1 MSHTDEPEGS
11 SMPLPVSHRPVGP
24 MIRLWRFR
32 YYVLA
37 LAVVAATLFGVSRL
51 WRDITLIEESLPLVS
66 LHKERD
72 FAALLFDMGRL
83 ETALGLHL
91 ATPSAEHRQALDFAL
106 DLAILRQRDNK
117 ALYSIDEHIGPLHEG
132 LEAALGGLDAALRDA
147 GAGGPALMPNLI
159 EIRRLHETVKAKNDA
174 IFQASMNQ
182 ASEQRA
188 NLGGL
193 RHSMSVMIGLFGGL
207 GLVLVALSL
216 SQQASIRALR
226 QRDRDLVAAK
236 GRAEADSRLRAAIG
250 ALQSGFIAAEDQDDR
265 FRQLL
270 DNCLA
275 LTGSYYGFVGVVER
289 CPCGNCALRIAAASD
304 GATGTVPLPTAPVSA
319 ATLTLPA
326 GHPPIVRSLAMPIV
340 SDGALVAVVMLA
352 NRPQGYGPEVLDYL
366 QPLLGACGAVISAS
380 LARQAEHELLGQ
392 VEAQS
397 EALARSNDDLETF
410 AYAVSHDLREP
421 LRILSGF
428 MQCLDRRVGATL
440 DDAARD
446 FVRFA
451 RDGAQRMDAM
461 ILSLLE
467 YSRVGRKGEPMD
479 WCDSRACL
487 DEALSFLEVARTESE
502 ADIVISGDW
511 PQVYASTDELT
522 RLLLNLIGN
531 ALKFRHRDTP
541 PRISVRGET
550 APEFWLFTVEDDG
563 IGVDPADLGS
573 LFAVFKRLVAQADY
587 PGSGVGLALCR
598 RIVERHGGRIW
609 AESAGRGHGTA
620 MHFTLPRPP
629 EDAPGAA

>member
-1 MSHTDEPEGS
+1 
-11 SMPLPVSHRPVGP
+11 

-51 WRDITLIEESLPLVS
+51 WRDTTLIEEALPLVS

-83 ETALGLHL
+83 ETALSLHVV
-91 ATPSAEHRQALDFAL
+91 APSAEHRKALDFAL

-132 LEAALGGLDAALRDA
+132 LDAALGGLDAALQE
-147 GAGGPALMPNLI
+147 GSPGGPALMPNLI
-159 EIRRLHETVKAKNDA
+159 DIRRLHEMIKIKNDA

-193 RHSMSVMIGLFGGL
+193 RDSMSAMIVLFGAL
-207 GLVLVALSL
+207 GLMLVALSL

-270 DNCLA
+270 DSS
-275 LTGSYYGFVGVVER
+275 LTLTSSSYGFVGVV
-289 CPCGNCALRIAAASD
+289 GGSCALRIAAASD
-304 GATGTVPLPTAPVSA
+304 GATGTVPLPAAPVSA

-326 GHPPIVRSLAMPIV
+326 GHPPIDCSLAMPIV
-340 SDGALVAVVMLA
+340 SDGAVVAVVMLA

-366 QPLLGACGAVISAS
+366 QPLLGACGNVISAS
-380 LARQAEHELLGQ
+380 QARQAEHELLGR

-397 EALARSNDDLETF
+397 AALTRSNDDLETF

-421 LRILSGF
+421 LRMVSGF
-428 MQCLDRRVGATL
+428 MQLLDRRIGATL
-440 DDAARD
+440 DDDARD

-461 ILSLLE
+461 IVSLLE

-487 DEALSFLEVARTESE
+487 DEALSFLDVARTESE

-541 PRISVRGET
+541 PRISVRGEV
-550 APEFWLFTVEDDG
+550 APEFWLFTVEDNG

-609 AESAGRGHGTA
+609 AESAGHGHGTS
-620 MHFTLPRPP
+620 MHFTLPKPP
-629 EDAPGAA
+629 EDAPGVA